1 MIKTSFEAIGTLAT
15 CHALTSIFTGPIDV
29 DIEAQTLSSSAPN

>member
-15 CHALTSIFTGPIDV
+15 YHALTSIFTGPIDV
-29 DIEAQTLSSSAPN
+29 EI